1 MPPAAAS
8 AAATAPPAVRSTTSR
23 RPRAAPAAA
32 ATLSRSSSTAS
43 LPARARTAAAAAPAR
58 TRLASTTPTAPGS
71 AQKTVSA
78 SSPLARG
85 VTRTP
90 PSRPTSAPV
99 TLPAAA
105 VATAKDAATPG
116 ASRHATPAATA
127 KAARREED
135 LSISHRTLTALN
147 EDLAATVRQQA
158 DTIALLQSHVAKLE
172 RQIALPAPTAPI
184 VESEVDL
191 DGDAA
196 DADHTPDDGC
206 TDGDEPA
213 VFDHSLV
220 LGRMCVRAERM
231 LRAAQQALI
240 ACAPPV
246 PLDPMLDDPPP
257 APRIRAPSVVTS
269 TTSSA
274 RLRASPRPSLV
285 VAPADAPRVKLAPSS
300 SSRSSIQSTD
310 SGIASTTSPGPD
322 AQVFPVATAASVAA
336 SASTASPAAASQRHL
351 QTLLKSLAYHV
362 HLLGTPAAAPAAAS
376 VLPDRRAS
384 GRKDS
389 VVSTTPPPRSR
400 SPVAVTRSGESIV
413 SAASTATAAR
423 RSLGLLGVLG
433 GFAARSRTTSMT
445 AASVTGGGGAS
456 GSAVSSAPPASRHGL
471 GLVLDLQ
478 EQREEALA
486 APAPPA
492 QDGAIVT
499 QCKDLVLELC
509 RAAGVEMKEV
519 AEMLVD
525 LDPDAAYAAR
535 RPSGAASTLSSR
547 VQGAASDR
555 GSVILAPPPP
565 HAAPP
570 PMDCDVMFPP
580 RTGKPRLAAAAETGI
595 NDNDDNAE
603 SMTSELSLFDDLRSN
618 ASSTRSNYSGFTYLP
633 QQKQKQKQPSR
644 MPARRAA
651 GKDSATTKSKR
662 TAPPSPPLRRPSAT
676 GSTVPDRPAS
686 VISTASHP
694 RVVVTANS
702 PPPSDAPTTPTSTAA
717 PRGSRRSLLVA
728 DASSAVSGG
737 SSTAAPPHHAPRSPR
752 ALGGLVGSWV
762 GRAGAAAAAA
772 GRSKRG
778 ASHGDGASAASASRS
793 ATTAEATVPAP
804 APRVVKVKSWV
815 A

>member
-8 AAATAPPAVRSTTSR
+8 AAATAPTAVRSTTSR
-23 RPRAAPAAA
+23 RPRAAPPAAA
-32 ATLSRSSSTAS
+32 APSRSSTTAS

-58 TRLASTTPTAPGS
+58 ARPASTTPTAPGS
-71 AQKTVSA
+71 PQKTISA
-78 SSPLARG
+78 SSPLAR
-85 VTRTP
+85 TNRTP

-105 VATAKDAATPG
+105 AATAKDAA
-116 ASRHATPAATA
+116 ASGSRPATPAATA

-172 RQIALPAPTAPI
+172 RQIAFPAPTAPI

-206 TDGDEPA
+206 ADDEPA

-246 PLDPMLDDPPP
+246 PLDPILDDPPP

-274 RLRASPRPSLV
+274 ARLRASPRPSLV
-285 VAPADAPRVKLAPSS
+285 VAPTDAPRVKLAASN

-310 SGIASTTSPGPD
+310 SGIASTMSPGPD
-322 AQVFPVATAASVAA
+322 AQAFPVAAASVT
-336 SASTASPAAASQRHL
+336 SASTASAAAVSQRHL

-362 HLLGTPAAAPAAAS
+362 HLLGTPPAATAAAA
-376 VLPDRRAS
+376 VPDRRTS

-389 VVSTTPPPRSR
+389 ILSATVPPTPPPRSR

-413 SAASTATAAR
+413 STTSTATAAR

-445 AASVTGGGGAS
+445 AASATGGGAS

-478 EQREEALA
+478 EQREEAMA

-525 LDPDAAYAAR
+525 LDPDAASAAR

-547 VQGAASDR
+547 VQGTASDR

-580 RTGKPRLAAAAETGI
+580 RTGKPRLAAAVEAGT
-595 NDNDDNAE
+595 NDEDDAE
-603 SMTSELSLFDDLRSN
+603 SMSSELSLFDDLRSN

-633 QQKQKQKQPSR
+633 QQKKKQPSSR
-644 MPARRAA
+644 TLARRGAA
-651 GKDSATTKSKR
+651 AKDAKPKR
-662 TAPPSPPLRRPSAT
+662 SAPPGPLRRPSAT
-676 GSTVPDRPAS
+676 GSAVPDRPS
-686 VISTASHP
+686 SIVSSASHP
-694 RVVVTANS
+694 RVIVIANS
-702 PPPSDAPTTPTSTAA
+702 PPPSDAPTTPTSATA

-728 DASSAVSGG
+728 DSSSAVSGG
-737 SSTAAPPHHAPRSPR
+737 SSAAPPHPHHAPRSPR

-772 GRSKRG
+772 GRSKR
-778 ASHGDGASAASASRS
+778 AHADSASATASTASRS
-793 ATTAEATVPAP
+793 VATEATAPAP